1 MVENL
6 FSISL
11 QSAPQANEEVCTV
24 DCAPSTLAAEKAPHF
39 ERASSAEAAAAEAPH
54 CERASSDVGD
64 GSLLLLVLVLVLP
77 IALDRHPSAC
87 PGKQWRDVS
96 SC

>member
-1 MVENL
+1 M
-6 FSISL
+6 
-11 QSAPQANEEVCTV
+11 
-24 DCAPSTLAAEKAPHF
+24 DCALTTLAAEKAPHF
-39 ERASSAEAAAAEAPH
+39 ERASFAEAAAAEAPH